1 LDDNGFPLAA
11 GWPADCSMQNRKQR
25 RDRNRHAGRLAEIN
39 PPQRWLVPN
48 VTSEAVAVRHAQ
60 VGQVARNNFSSPQSS
75 DQASPFAALLD
86 DGAGDL
92 SPPPASPAPTPSTPP
107 GPKAAPRPPDDH
119 AASSSSDTG
128 PSTQKSG
135 DDATTGTQAT
145 GGAPPPSPAPQGD
158 DATQAAL
165 ALGAL
170 AKKAAKDANL
180 AIDPSV
186 VVAVTNSAPVLNAV
200 ATAASSTAAA
210 LIDFHTGDTT
220 ASDSSASDTSQ
231 AATPPADPTAGGAAP
246 VAPQPVAVPVS
257 LPVIPPAPVVSSDSG
272 NDDPSGQDA
281 AQIAALGDAVK
292 AGALRADRT
301 GADAAKGGSSAGDRT
316 GDTAKLGAK
325 AAAAPA
331 TPLLQPTDTQAPNG
345 TGQRT
350 SADGAQPGSTGGIP
364 PAEAAANRARQRIVD
379 SQASDSTTAPQDN
392 AADAPAADP
401 NAAAKPDAAASTG
414 RIEDIVRQALD
425 TTARRV
431 EAATAEPTGGA
442 PHPGGA
448 SADSA
453 PQSPDGASGAIAP
466 AALATAAAPTAATV
480 TSPPPTAVPI
490 AGLAVE
496 IASHALAGKNR
507 FEIRL
512 DPPELGRIDVRLDVD
527 RDGKVTSRLAVD
539 RPETLDILR
548 QDAPALERSL
558 QQAGLKTADDAL
570 QFSLRDQGG
579 FSGQNP
585 YSSNNGS
592 QSGAARA
599 VIPDRELPAVD
610 VAAAGYGRASGTSAG
625 VDIRV

>member
-1 LDDNGFPLAA
+1 
-11 GWPADCSMQNRKQR
+11 
-25 RDRNRHAGRLAEIN
+25 
-39 PPQRWLVPN
+39 VPN
-48 VTSEAVAVRHAQ
+48 FTSEAVAARHAQ
-60 VGQVARNNFSSPQSS
+60 VGQAARNNFSTPQSS
-75 DQASPFAALLD
+75 DQTSPFAALLD
-86 DGAGDL
+86 DGANDL
-92 SPPPASPAPTPSTPP
+92 SPPASPAPTTSAPL

-119 AASSSSDTG
+119 AAASPSDTAA
-128 PSTQKSG
+128 STQKSAS
-135 DDATTGTQAT
+135 DSATTGTQAAGST
-145 GGAPPPSPAPQGD
+145 APSPAPSREAAAN
-158 DATQAAL
+158 DAAQAAQAL
-165 ALGAL
+165 DALG
-170 AKKAAKDANL
+170 KKAAKDASL

-186 VVAVTNSAPVLNAV
+186 VVAITNSAPVINAV

-210 LIDFHTGDTT
+210 LIDLHAGDTT
-220 ASDSSASDTSQ
+220 APDSSASDTGQS
-231 AATPPADPTAGGAAP
+231 ATPPADATTGAAAP

-257 LPVIPPAPVVSSDSG
+257 LPVIPTAPVVSSSSG

-292 AGALRADRT
+292 AGALRADRA
-301 GADAAKGGSSAGDRT
+301 GADATKGGGSAAGDRI
-316 GDTAKLGAK
+316 GGTAKPDAK
-325 AAAAPA
+325 TAAAASPA
-331 TPLLQPTDTQAPNG
+331 TPLLQPTDAQAPTG
-345 TGQRT
+345 AGQRT
-350 SADGAQPGSTGGIP
+350 SADGSQPGGTGGMAA
-364 PAEAAANRARQRIVD
+364 AEAAANRARQRIVD
-379 SQASDSTTAPQDN
+379 SQASDSTASPQDK
-392 AADAPAADP
+392 AAGPPDVDP
-401 NAAAKPDAAASTG
+401 NPAAKPDPTA

-448 SADSA
+448 SAESI

-466 AALATAAAPTAATV
+466 AALTTSAAPAAAAVASPTPA
-480 TSPPPTAVPI
+480 AVPI

-527 RDGKVTSRLAVD
+527 REGKVTSRLVVD

-579 FSGQNP
+579 FGGQNP
-585 YSSNNGS
+585 YSPNNGS
-592 QSGAARA
+592 QAAVARA
-599 VIPDRELPAVD
+599 LIPDRELPAVEI
-610 VAAAGYGRASGTSAG
+610 AAAGYGRASGTSAG